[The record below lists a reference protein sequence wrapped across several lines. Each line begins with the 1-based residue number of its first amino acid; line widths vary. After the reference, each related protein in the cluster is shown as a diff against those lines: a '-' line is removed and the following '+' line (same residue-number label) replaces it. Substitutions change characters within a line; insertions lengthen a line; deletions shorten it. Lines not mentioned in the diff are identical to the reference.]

1 MPCFLKVWALAGRPE
16 HGYLDNE
23 ELKQI
28 AMVKGVYCAHACG
41 RIQILKATDLPGGN
55 AMGCRQC
62 QGIHRLR
69 HREQPLEA
77 LGWRHR
83 QRELLKN
90 ASTGV
95 VDQHHQQRRTVL
107 CGVKPTIAVMQQ
119 SQITADQDQ
128 WPRR

>member
-1 MPCFLKVWALAGRPE
+1 M
-16 HGYLDNE
+16 
-23 ELKQI
+23 
-28 AMVKGVYCAHACG
+28 
-41 RIQILKATDLPGGN
+41 GG
-55 AMGCRQC
+55 RQC

-90 ASTGV
+90 ASAGV
-95 VDQHHQQRRTVL
+95 VDQHHQQRRMVL

-119 SQITADQDQ
+119 SKITANQDQ
-128 WPRR
+128 WPRRQRQSHRERQRAVEAGGTAKAEARP